1 MKRSRTALMLCTLAT
16 AGAFTGGDAS
26 AATPNIM
33 MAECRARAGTAL
45 KVRLPDVDTRY
56 EGQRTDGTHA
66 VNGTATVRG
75 RAQTFQCS
83 FDRRGNRIIRFVV
96 NRPSAPAAPTVQS
109 RPASDAGTGTR
120 TEAVRFRPGRS
131 GASIRGTIAGDEAVS
146 YTVGA
151 ESGQAMTIVLKP
163 SNLATYFNVYAP
175 GKRPGDQALGN
186 SGVTGPTVPALN
198 TFKAKLPASGTYT
211 ISVYMMRSAARRKE
225 RSDYVLDISISALNA
240 GAARQPVQ
248 NDYADGLQGG
258 PDYWEVTGSRSATT
272 AAIHAAASAAS
283 AVAGNVPGGT
293 VLRNQG
299 CRMAEGH
306 RWCRVETVAGPKLS
320 GWTAGDALRESG
332 HAGAPAQRKVTPA
345 GASANFERPVGGVR
359 PKGSGFTATGQI
371 PCARVAGQPTT
382 QCDFGVVRNGNGN
395 GTLTVFWP
403 EGGKR
408 VIVFEKGMPVSFD
421 QSAADGKSVLAVERS
436 ADLLLVRIGD
446 QRLEIPDAVINGG

>member
-1 MKRSRTALMLCTLAT
+1 MKLSRTALMLCTLAS

-26 AATPNIM
+26 AATPEIM

-45 KVRLPDVDTRY
+45 KVRLPDVDTKY

-83 FDRRGNRIIRFVV
+83 FDRRGNRIVRFVV
-96 NRPSAPAAPTVQS
+96 NRPPAPAAPTVQS
-109 RPASDAGTGTR
+109 QRASHTGIGIR
-120 TEAVRFRPGRS
+120 TEAVRFKPGRS
-131 GASIRGTIAGDEAVS
+131 SASIRGTIVGDETVS
-146 YTVGA
+146 YTLGA
-151 ESGQAMTIVLKP
+151 ESGQTMKIVLEP
-163 SNLATYFNVYAP
+163 SNRATYFNVYGP
-175 GKRPGDQALGN
+175 SKRPGDQALGN

-198 TFKAKLPASGTYT
+198 TFKAKLPASGEYT

-225 RSDYVLDISISALNA
+225 RSDYDLDISISTLNA
-240 GAARQPVQ
+240 DATRRPVQ

-258 PDYWEVTGSRSATT
+258 PDYWEVAGNGSSIKV
-272 AAIHAAASAAS
+272 AIHAAASAAS
-283 AVAGNVPGGT
+283 AVVGNVSGAT

-299 CRMAEGH
+299 CRMAEGR
-306 RWCRVETVAGPKLS
+306 RWCQVETVAGLKLS
-320 GWTAGDALRESG
+320 GWTAGDALRESSY
-332 HAGAPAQRKVTPA
+332 AGVPSQQKGAAA
-345 GASANFERPVGGVR
+345 GASANFDRPVGGVR

-371 PCARVAGQPTT
+371 PCAHIAGQPTT

-408 VIVFEKGMPVSFD
+408 VIVFENGMPVSFD
-421 QSAADGKSVLAVERS
+421 QSTADGKSVLAVERS
-436 ADLLLVRIGD
+436 TDLLLVRIGE